1 MKIYF
6 HSSLMGKKQYLK
18 EFNVIVGFLK
28 KSNNEVFANHILKRD
43 YKTLSRGNKDEIY
56 KDIQNQ
62 KKIIKSCDAVVI
74 ESTYPSIG
82 VGYIIAY
89 AIAQYKSILVL
100 YQQNPHAILLSERD
114 RLLTIKKYSITN
126 EKRLFYDL
134 QIFLENAKK
143 KILKYRFNM
152 MIDQNLNDLLS
163 LETIKLHTS
172 KADYV
177 RQLIFEKLVISKQ
190 K

>member
-6 HSSLMGKKQYLK
+6 HCSLVGKEQYLK
-18 EFNVIVGFLK
+18 EFNTIVGFLK
-28 KSNNEVFANHILKRD
+28 RFNNEVFADHILKRD
-43 YKTLSRGNKDEIY
+43 YRILSKGSKDEIY

-62 KKIIKSCDAVVI
+62 KKLIKSCDAVVI

-89 AIAQYKSILVL
+89 AIAQFKSVLVL
-100 YQQNPHAILLSERD
+100 YQQTPHAILLSEKD
-114 RLLTIKKYSITN
+114 RLLTIKKYSIMN
-126 EKRLFYDL
+126 EKRLLHDL
-134 QIFLENAKK
+134 RIFLENAKK

-152 MIDQNLNDLLS
+152 MIDQTLNDLLS
-163 LETIKLHTS
+163 LETSKLHTS